1 MITEVENTMTLTGNQ
16 ALVTEQATQNE
27 SDPALGVRRPEMTV
41 PLHCLPVT
49 DATVLEL
56 YEYVLAPWVKML
68 GLREFKV
75 CPGIVSAMFPQSD
88 ALKFSSGAVC
98 GQAIMAAIDSV
109 ASLSVGTTGR
119 ITKGTVYQHT
129 HFLRPAVNDDYH
141 VRRSI
146 ALWQNVGLHGN
157 PRFVCVYGKVGCT
170 RQPKIRLLT
179 RVQGFITPTAAPDVC
194 SGSLSG
200 IPVAVPRQF
209 LTSHT
214 G

>member
-1 MITEVENTMTLTGNQ
+1 MTKEVANTMTLTGNR
-16 ALVTEQATQNE
+16 ALVIEPATQNE
-27 SDPALGVRRPEMTV
+27 SAAALGVGRPETTV

-56 YEYVLAPWVKML
+56 YEYVFAPWVKML

-75 CPGIVSAMFPQSD
+75 SPGIVSAMLPQDD

-109 ASLSVGTTGR
+109 ASLSVVTTGR

-141 VRRSI
+141 VR
-146 ALWQNVGLHGN
+146 AEVL
-157 PRFVCVYGKVGCT
+157 RFGKASAFT
-170 RQPKIRLLT
+170 ET
-179 RVQGFITPTAAPDVC
+179 RVSFASTGK
-194 SGSLSG
+194 L
-200 IPVAVPRQF
+200 VAHAILEF
-209 LTSHT
+209 AF
-214 G
+214 

>member
-1 MITEVENTMTLTGNQ
+1 MITEVENTMTLTGNR

-49 DATVLEL
+49 DATVLEVF
-56 YEYVLAPWVKML
+56 EYVFAPWVKML

-75 CPGIVSAMFPQSD
+75 CPGIVSAMLPQND
-88 ALKFSSGAVC
+88 ALKLSSGAVC
-98 GQAIMAAIDSV
+98 GQAIMAIDSV

-141 VRRSI
+141 VR
-146 ALWQNVGLHGN
+146 AEVL
-157 PRFVCVYGKVGCT
+157 RFGKASAFT
-170 RQPKIRLLT
+170 ET
-179 RVQGFITPTAAPDVC
+179 RVSFASTGKLVAHA
-194 SGSLSG
+194 SLEF
-200 IPVAVPRQF
+200 AF
-209 LTSHT
+209 
-214 G
+214 